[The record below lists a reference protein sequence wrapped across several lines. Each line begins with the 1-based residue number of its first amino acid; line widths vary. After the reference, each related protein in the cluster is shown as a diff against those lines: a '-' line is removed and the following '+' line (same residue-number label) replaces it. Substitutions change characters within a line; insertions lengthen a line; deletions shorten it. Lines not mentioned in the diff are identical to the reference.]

1 MLEEASFGKGRSID
15 FDFIKHMDENV
26 AGSVGFLNLFNGSS
40 NVLAILQ
47 GEGPLTVPTANTDVL
62 EVSHSESMMI
72 AVQAAIL
79 ILTRALNMV
88 NTSSRRDLQDT
99 INRLEERL
107 AVLIRFASQATDSA
121 PLQPRW

>member
-1 MLEEASFGKGRSID
+1 M
-15 FDFIKHMDENV
+15 
-26 AGSVGFLNLFNGSS
+26 GFLNLFNGSS